1 MSGTW
6 SPTAATHVAAVI
18 GDPVRHSLSPTILNA
33 AFRDLGLDWV
43 YLAFEVPDGKAP
55 EALDAMRVLGLD
67 GLSVTMPHKT
77 ATAAAVDRLSPD
89 AAALGAVNCVVRRGD
104 ELVGENTDGV
114 GFLAA
119 LVADTGYDP
128 TGGSCA
134 VVGAGGAARAV
145 VLALARAGAAEVLVV
160 NRTRGRAEA
169 AAQLAG
175 RVGRVGT
182 ERDLADVDLVV
193 QATPVGMGSI
203 DAADATPFDPDLLH
217 RGQVLVDLIYQPA
230 QTALLAAAGARGVTV
245 ANGVGMLVHQAAVAF
260 ELWTGKP
267 APLAAMTAA
276 LRHRLLTH

>member
-1 MSGTW
+1 VSGTW

-128 TGGSCA
+128 MFQELIATDGELRRLRERGG
-134 VVGAGGAARAV
+134 G
-145 VLALARAGAAEVLVV
+145 
-160 NRTRGRAEA
+160 
-169 AAQLAG
+169 
-175 RVGRVGT
+175 
-182 ERDLADVDLVV
+182 
-193 QATPVGMGSI
+193 
-203 DAADATPFDPDLLH
+203 
-217 RGQVLVDLIYQPA
+217 PA
-230 QTALLAAAGARGVTV
+230 
-245 ANGVGMLVHQAAVAF
+245 
-260 ELWTGKP
+260 
-267 APLAAMTAA
+267 
-276 LRHRLLTH
+276 